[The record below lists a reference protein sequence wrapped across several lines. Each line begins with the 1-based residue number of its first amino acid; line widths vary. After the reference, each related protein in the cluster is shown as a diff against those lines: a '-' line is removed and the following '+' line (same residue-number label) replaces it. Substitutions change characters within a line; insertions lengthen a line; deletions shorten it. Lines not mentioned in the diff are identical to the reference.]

1 VQQLLTHP
9 GVQGGLAPFLAAIA
23 AALVLYPVR
32 LSGVAAACGFFAAVY
47 LTGHLGFE
55 PTSATRKLL
64 LVALA
69 APVLGAVADLAFRP
83 TRAAGVVL
91 GVAFGIAAFWVYLS
105 VLAQMPPQRLV
116 LYAVGVMLFVGMTV
130 AFCLLSYAEPVR
142 AGAGGVGLGLGAG
155 ISALF
160 SGSQLFGLWGIAL
173 GVAAGAFLLLAM
185 ILGKRLYAGASL
197 TLSMGVIGA
206 LVAAGAVLLGRLP
219 WYYAAAL
226 ALVPLAVRLPLPE
239 RSHPAAQAFVAL
251 LYSLLAAASVCVL
264 VWMASRGR

>member
-160 SGSQLFGLWGIAL
+160 TGSQLFGLWGIA
-173 GVAAGAFLLLAM
+173 
-185 ILGKRLYAGASL
+185 
-197 TLSMGVIGA
+197 
-206 LVAAGAVLLGRLP
+206 LGRLP